1 MKKACHIIFSP
12 DIYKLVLF
20 VVSLVG
26 VCPLLA
32 GPITPYLKLLHIYA
46 AAVIAFDLLGEK
58 RILRNKGRT
67 VLAAFTLCYCVT
79 LLCNTELISFSG
91 LSNFAYYFACLAL
104 VYSYGE
110 NSAKWNRVTSTVVVL
125 LVTAAN
131 LVGIWMFYTKF
142 FIRIPGR
149 GCVGMYP
156 SQNRLAGLFG
166 NPNVLG
172 VICLGAVCL
181 AFVRFVKSCRTL
193 DKWLYAAAMAVNY
206 ITLLQANSRTQIC
219 ALCVLCAGYAFLRL
233 LQENRSAGRVA
244 KAAAMAVLAAAMM
257 YVGGRLLQYG
267 LSLLEHLGNASLM
280 NGNTIMREG
289 DESFLNG
296 RLELWLQGLKAFKH
310 RLLFGCGMD
319 NIDAALVQNGEEQL
333 WVGGG
338 LHNTYLEILTAFGIG
353 GGICFVAFLWLLV
366 RNSGPFFRCA
376 EKEKYMQGSAMLAC
390 VMAFLVDGLADSS
403 MVFSVYPTSTLFCF
417 IVSQYMGLLETENR
431 KTGDYFPGP
440 FVLLEE
446 KRKDRKRP
454 EGKRVCFVNDSLG
467 GGGAEQVLVNVANAM
482 NASGYDVTVLTLWSG
497 GVLEGRLSEEVT
509 LRTMDPFNLL
519 FFKRV
524 QHWVNRHCM
533 PRRLYNFFWL
543 DGRYDYT
550 VAFLEGL
557 STRLVADTKLR
568 PGGKR
573 YAWVHIDMK
582 QQNWVLPYYKSEEE
596 EKKSYRVFDRI
607 FCVSE
612 SVRESFVQLIGCE
625 DKAKTLYN
633 LMDTDRIVLL
643 GRDLCPEARPDG
655 LLLYTVGRLNDQKGF
670 DRLIS
675 VVGRLRGKGLNVS
688 AWILGEGNKRSAL
701 EQQIRESGLEDFVR
715 LLGFQKNPYC
725 FAAQADV
732 FVSSSRAE
740 GYSTVITENLLLGKP
755 IVATLCAGVREQ
767 LGSSEYGIVTENDE
781 DALYEGLYRMATDA
795 SMREHYAE
803 KALERSRSMSYDVC
817 LKELLENF

>member
-1 MKKACHIIFSP
+1 MKKVCHIVFSP
-12 DIYKLVLF
+12 DCYKLVLL

-26 VCPLLA
+26 VCPFLE
-32 GPITPYLKLLHIYA
+32 GPIIPYLKLLHLYT
-46 AAVIAFDLLGEK
+46 AAVIVFDLLGEK
-58 RILRNKGRT
+58 RILRNKGR
-67 VLAAFTLCYCVT
+67 VMLAAFVLCYGVT
-79 LLCNTELISFSG
+79 LLCNNELLNFSG
-91 LSNFAYYFACLAL
+91 ISNFAYLFACLAL
-104 VYSYGE
+104 VYSYGG
-110 NSAKWNRVTSTVVVL
+110 NSEKWDRVTTDVVL
-125 LVTAAN
+125 ILVSLAN
-131 LVGIWMFYTKF
+131 LAGIWMFFAKYKLAF
-142 FIRIPGR
+142 VYGYI
-149 GCVGMYP
+149 GMYP

-172 VICLGAVCL
+172 TICMGAVCL
-181 AFVRFVKSCRTL
+181 AVIRLVKSRGRPA
-193 DKWLYAAAMAVNY
+193 KGLYTAVIVINY
-206 ITLLQANSRTQIC
+206 ITLLLANSRTQIYALCILC
-219 ALCVLCAGYAFLRL
+219 ALFVFLYVVRKGYSGKRVVLAVVSAVVVLVFAYGAGQL
-233 LQENRSAGRVA
+233 LQ
-244 KAAAMAVLAAAMM
+244 M
-257 YVGGRLLQYG
+257 G
-267 LSLLEHLGNASLM
+267 LSALGKLLNDVGSFGNA
-280 NGNTIMREG
+280 IKRAA
-289 DESFLNG
+289 DESALNG
-296 RLELWLQGLKAFKH
+296 RVKIWLHALKVFWD
-310 RLLFGCGMD
+310 RPLFGCGKD
-319 NIDAALVQNGEEQL
+319 NISATLVAIGEKPL
-333 WVGGG
+333 WVGGS
-338 LHNTYLEILTAFGIG
+338 LHNTYLEILVSSGVAGFL
-353 GGICFVAFLWLLV
+353 CFAAFLCVVL
-366 RNSGPFFRCA
+366 RNTVSFFRGKA
-376 EKEKYMQGSAMLAC
+376 KETYLQGAAMLVC
-390 VMAFLVDGLADSS
+390 VVAFLVDALADSS
-403 MVFSVYPTSTLFCF
+403 LMFSAHPSSTLFCF
-417 IVSQYMGLLETENR
+417 IMSQYMGLLETENR

-454 EGKRVCFVNDSLG
+454 KGKRVCFVNDSLG
-467 GGGAEQVLVNVANAM
+467 GGGAEQVLVNAANAM
-482 NASGYDVTVLTLWSG
+482 NANGYDVTVLTLWSG
-497 GVLEGRLSEEVT
+497 GVLEGRLSDEVT

-533 PRRLYNFFWL
+533 PRRLYNFLWL

-596 EKKSYRVFDRI
+596 EKESYRVFDRI

-612 SVRESFVQLIGCE
+612 SARKAFVEVIGCE
-625 DKAKTLYN
+625 DKSKTLYN
-633 LMDTDRIVLL
+633 LMDTDRIVAL
-643 GRDLCPEARPDG
+643 GQKACPEIRPNG

-688 AWILGEGNKRSAL
+688 AWILGEGNKRPAL

-715 LLGFQKNPYC
+715 LLGFQENPYC

-767 LGSSEYGIVTENDE
+767 LGDSEYGIVTENDE
-781 DALYEGLYRMATDA
+781 DALYDGLYRMATDA

-803 KALERSRSMSYDVC
+803 KALERSRSMSYDVR